1 MSNKALLF
9 IVFCFLHKIQ
19 HVEAQRNPGG
29 YWQQKVQYDVET
41 EIDVETS
48 RYSGTQE
55 IKYTNNSPERLS
67 RVYFHLYYNAF
78 KPGSEMDVRS
88 RTIADPDS
96 RVLDRI
102 EKLSTDDQGFLN
114 VVDLK
119 QDGEVLKSSVAGTVL
134 EVQLNKVIE
143 PGETTVFKM
152 SFKGQ
157 APLVVRR
164 AGKNSKEGVAFSMAQ
179 WYPKMAEYDF
189 EGWHANPY
197 IGREFYGVWGDF
209 DVKIKIDSRYI
220 VGGTG
225 YLQNPED
232 IKITKKASKNGN
244 TWHFYAPAVH
254 DFTWAADPEYIH
266 DVLEIKKG
274 LKLNFY
280 YKRQLSKEHLQNWKK
295 LQPITAELM
304 EFFSENIGMYPY
316 NQYSVIQGGDG
327 GMEYGMCTLITGQ
340 RPFKSLV
347 GVTAHELAHSWFHF
361 LLATNES
368 KHEWMDEGFTEYF
381 CTDAEAEIMGIN
393 KDEHYKKSYERY
405 RQLVLSGAEQPL
417 TTHADR
423 YNYNFSYG
431 VAAYVKGSIFLR
443 QLKHIIGEETFEKTI
458 KNYFNNWS
466 FKHPTPNDFIRCAEK
481 ASGSELDW
489 YLTDWTKTTNTI
501 DYGVKTIEKVVK
513 KTTVTLERVGLMPF
527 PVDLE
532 IVYKSGRREKY
543 YIPLQ
548 IMRVDKPLQKNTIK
562 LKDWAWANPLYSF
575 DVSGPEEIASI
586 TIDPTNK
593 IADINLTNNSYE
605 FKPNE

>member
-1 MSNKALLF
+1 MNNKALLF
-9 IVFCFLHKIQ
+9 IVFCFLHKTQ
-19 HVEAQRNPGG
+19 HVEAQRNSGG
-29 YWQQKVQYDVET
+29 YWQQKVQYYIET

-48 RYSGTQE
+48 RYIGTQE

-102 EKLSTDDQGFLN
+102 EKLSADDQGFLN
-114 VVDLK
+114 VLDLK
-119 QDGEVLKSSVAGTVL
+119 QDGEILKSSVAGTVL
-134 EVQLNKVIE
+134 EVELNKAIE

-152 SFKGQ
+152 SFMGQ

-225 YLQNPED
+225 YLQNLEN
-232 IKITKKASKNGN
+232 IKITKKANKNNN

-266 DVLEIKKG
+266 DVFDIKKG
-274 LKLNFY
+274 PKLNFY
-280 YKRQLSKEHLQNWKK
+280 YKKQLSKEHLQNWKK

-304 EFFSENIGMYPY
+304 AFFNENIGVYPY
-316 NQYSVIQGGDG
+316 DQYSVIQGGDG

-381 CTDAEAEIMGIN
+381 CTEAETKIMGIN

-443 QLKHIIGEETFEKTI
+443 QLKHIIGEEAFEKTI
-458 KNYFNNWS
+458 KTYFDSWS

-501 DYGVKTIEKVVK
+501 DYGVKAIEKVSK
-513 KTTVTLERVGLMPF
+513 KTTITLERVGLMPF
-527 PVDLE
+527 PIDLE
-532 IVYKSGRREKY
+532 VVYKNGRREMY

-586 TIDPTNK
+586 TVDPTNK

-605 FKPNE
+605 FK

>member
-1 MSNKALLF
+1 MF
-9 IVFCFLHKIQ
+9 
-19 HVEAQRNPGG
+19 
-29 YWQQKVQYDVET
+29 
-41 EIDVETS
+41 
-48 RYSGTQE
+48 
-55 IKYTNNSPERLS
+55 
-67 RVYFHLYYNAF
+67 
-78 KPGSEMDVRS
+78 
-88 RTIADPDS
+88 
-96 RVLDRI
+96 
-102 EKLSTDDQGFLN
+102 
-114 VVDLK
+114 
-119 QDGEVLKSSVAGTVL
+119 
-134 EVQLNKVIE
+134 
-143 PGETTVFKM
+143 
-152 SFKGQ
+152 
-157 APLVVRR
+157 
-164 AGKNSKEGVAFSMAQ
+164 
-179 WYPKMAEYDF
+179 
-189 EGWHANPY
+189 
-197 IGREFYGVWGDF
+197 
-209 DVKIKIDSRYI
+209 
-220 VGGTG
+220 
-225 YLQNPED
+225 
-232 IKITKKASKNGN
+232 
-244 TWHFYAPAVH
+244 
-254 DFTWAADPEYIH
+254 
-266 DVLEIKKG
+266 EIKKG
-274 LKLNFY
+274 PKLNFY
-280 YKRQLSKEHLQNWKK
+280 YKKQLSKEHLQNWKK
-295 LQPITAELM
+295 LQPVTAELM
-304 EFFSENIGMYPY
+304 GFFSENIGVYPY

-443 QLKHIIGEETFEKTI
+443 QLKHIIGEEAFEKTI

-501 DYGVKTIEKVVK
+501 DYGVKTIEKLAK

-532 IVYKSGRREKY
+532 IVYKGGRREKY

-548 IMRVDKPLQKNTIK
+548 IMRVDKPLQKSTIK

-593 IADINLTNNSYE
+593 IADINLTNNFYE
-605 FKPNE
+605 FKTNE

>member
-19 HVEAQRNPGG
+19 HVEAQRNSGG
-29 YWQQKVQYDVET
+29 YWQQKVQYYVET

-48 RYSGTQE
+48 QYSGTQE

-114 VVDLK
+114 VVGLK
-119 QDGEVLKSSVAGTVL
+119 QDGEALKSSVAGTVL

-157 APLVVRR
+157 APLIVRR

-232 IKITKKASKNGN
+232 IKITKKASKNSN

-266 DVLEIKKG
+266 DVFEIKKG
-274 LKLNFY
+274 PKLNFY
-280 YKRQLSKEHLQNWKK
+280 YKKQLSKEHLQNWKK
-295 LQPITAELM
+295 LQPVTAELM
-304 EFFSENIGMYPY
+304 GFFSENIGVYPY

-381 CTDAEAEIMGIN
+381 CTGAEAEIMGIN

-405 RQLVLSGAEQPL
+405 RQLVFSGAEQPL

-443 QLKHIIGEETFEKTI
+443 QLKHIIGEEAFEKTI

-501 DYGVKTIEKVVK
+501 DYGVKAIEKLAK

-532 IVYKSGRREKY
+532 IVYNGGRREKY

-548 IMRVDKPLQKNTIK
+548 IMRVDKPLQKSTIK

-605 FKPNE
+605 FKTNE